1 MPFRTRYIA
10 LAGPAWPPT
19 PARLNVIYSTIARAI
34 RRPDV
39 AQKAHVLQVLLQ
51 ELLAFD
57 ANHHTHT
64 ATQVAFDTWHAH
76 ALGTLMAVPFNWND
90 ARDDPHATLSLGA
103 AQKFLNLGIKDW
115 WAVAPNG
122 TNPITHVEHLHG
134 PLDQLVYACTARFR
148 GRLPSLHNAEGML
161 HSYVYFLTA
170 ADYLTYQGHLADLGR
185 QLAAALARPA
195 PLMKIEVEQL
205 LWGWV

>member
-10 LAGPAWPPT
+10 LADPAWPPT
-19 PARLNVIYSTIARAI
+19 PARLDIIYSTIL
-34 RRPDV
+34 RPNVD
-39 AQKAHVLQVLLQ
+39 QKAHVLQVLHQ

-57 ANHHTHT
+57 AHYTNHT
-64 ATQVAFDTWHAH
+64 ATQVAFDAWHAH
-76 ALGTLMAVPFNWND
+76 ALGALMAVPFNWND
-90 ARDDPHATLSLGA
+90 ALDDPHATLSLGA
-103 AQKFLNLGIKDW
+103 AQKFLNLGVKDW

-148 GRLPSLHNAEGML
+148 GRLPSLSTATGML
-161 HSYVYFLTA
+161 RSYVYFLTA

-195 PLMKIEVEQL
+195 PLIKIEVEQL

>member
-19 PARLNVIYSTIARAI
+19 PERLNVIYSTIARAI
-34 RRPDV
+34 RRPNV
-39 AQKAHVLQVLLQ
+39 AQKAHVLQVLHQ

-57 ANHHTHT
+57 AHYATHT
-64 ATQVAFDTWHAH
+64 STQFAFDTWHAH
-76 ALGTLMAVPFNWND
+76 AIGALVTVPFNWND
-90 ARDDPHATLSLGA
+90 ALGGHRTTLSLGA
-103 AQKFLNLGIKDW
+103 AQKFLNLGVKDW

-134 PLDQLVYACTARFR
+134 PLDQLVYACTARFQ
-148 GRLPSLHNAEGML
+148 GRLPSLSTAKGML
-161 HSYVYFLTA
+161 RSYVYFLTA
-170 ADYLTYQGHLADLGR
+170 ADYHTYQCHLADLGR
-185 QLAAALARPA
+185 QLAAALALPA
-195 PLMKIEVEQL
+195 PLIKIEVEQL